1 MRNSHY
7 IKIVVVFG
15 MIAAFRVISSAAA
28 QTAAPVS
35 KDRDV
40 AKLSV
45 IPEDSSKWRRDPFT
59 GGQAKDDKASSGTVP
74 AGFKAAAAINRSPE
88 LNLQG
93 IVQTG
98 KAFHALING
107 QVVKA
112 GDRLAGLTI
121 RQISRYQVVLF
132 NEKKETFIY
141 DIYQGRI
148 DRGKQ

>member
-1 MRNSHY
+1 
-7 IKIVVVFG
+7 
-15 MIAAFRVISSAAA
+15 MITAFRVISSAAA
-28 QTAAPVS
+28 QPAAPVS
-35 KDRDV
+35 KDRDA

-59 GGQAKDDKASSGTVP
+59 GRHAKDDKASSGAVP
-74 AGFKAAAAINRSPE
+74 ASFTAAAAINRSPE

-93 IVQTG
+93 IIQSG
-98 KAFHALING
+98 NAFHALING
-107 QVVKA
+107 HVLKT

-132 NEKKETFIY
+132 NENKETFIY